1 MLEHLKCTCS
11 FAGTSM
17 TGLTLRPHSYPAF
30 SVCMNEYIHI
40 NMFACRYVYYNV
52 CIYICMWIHV
62 DMHVVGI
69 HQRAEKNNA
78 LKRPTSSWWSRS
90 VTFLPADLVFL
101 LSFPQHLKR
110 LSYLYLGPW
119 SSLSRVCFPASYC
132 FEGIEKD
139 RYFRE
144 KTEKAQVSGC
154 FFPVSGRR
162 ISQLRG
168 KRTTPW
174 KTWLKSPARR
184 TPSKPSPVGPVGWS
198 TQGGT
203 IWWNGPGW
211 SDPIFEGHWQIE
223 WFWGFQ

>member
-1 MLEHLKCTCS
+1 MTCS

-30 SVCMNEYIHI
+30 LMCMNEYIHI

-52 CIYICMWIHV
+52 CVYIYIWIHV

-78 LKRPTSSWWSRS
+78 LKRPTSSWWNRS